1 MEVCDVILCHNP
13 LFLPIH
19 PRIKKKGT
27 SKFFAARYCRYHTAC
42 TRGSVY
48 SPLGRARHLIFY
60 YFYFVSLCLFRI
72 SLGHRIWI
80 ANIHFVG
87 RTCRIEY
94 DGMPLHCLLC
104 LLHLRCINSISV
116 SWFYDH
122 GACVDIS
129 LHEEESAR
137 GHWLCWMS
145 TGRKNGRTHTL
156 LILPVRAVF
165 GPSVLLIRILPVLAV
180 FRPPVHSNTINS
192 VLGSRSTK
200 YPGLSLIHI

>member
-1 MEVCDVILCHNP
+1 MVLFCFVCHIS
-13 LFLPIH
+13 
-19 PRIKKKGT
+19 GG
-27 SKFFAARYCRYHTAC
+27 AW
-42 TRGSVY
+42 
-48 SPLGRARHLIFY
+48 HLLFY
-60 YFYFVSLCLFRI
+60 YFVLLINLFVFGFFVPFVFLCQRI
-72 SLGHRIWI
+72 RGLL
-80 ANIHFVG
+80 AFVC
-87 RTCRIEY
+87 RTCRIQY

-200 YPGLSLIHI
+200 YPGSVYVRICLLNISLL